1 MPVIFKPDVNFLEDE
16 IGLLVTDQSDSYR
29 ESTRSAIMS
38 VREQCQ
44 ADYSDLCS
52 LPNIL
57 ATNLKGRSLHFQNP
71 LSAPNFPPPTDHLF
85 KGGLGYGNPG
95 NACMNKNYE
104 NLTPDC
110 RYAVDQVYQT
120 RMNYWQS
127 VTDYGNSRYG
137 GPRIGGLIN
146 ALFGY
151 HFVALMLCLQYFFRL
166 SMTNARAKHDL
177 AALGNY

>member
-16 IGLLVTDQSDSYR
+16 IGLLVTDQSDYYR

-57 ATNLKGRSLHFQNP
+57 ATNLKGRSLHSENP
-71 LSAPNFPPPTDHLF
+71 LSATDYLF

-110 RYAVDQVYQT
+110 RYAVEQVYQT
-120 RMNYWQS
+120 RMKYWQS
-127 VTDYGNSRYG
+127 VTADG
-137 GPRIGGLIN
+137 GHRNDHITTLCMYHLIVLI
-146 ALFGY
+146 AC
-151 HFVALMLCLQYFFRL
+151 FVYFSRL
-166 SMTNARAKHDL
+166 STENARAKHDL

>member
-16 IGLLVTDQSDSYR
+16 IGLLVTDQSDYYR

-57 ATNLKGRSLHFQNP
+57 ATNLKGRSLHSENP
-71 LSAPNFPPPTDHLF
+71 LSDTDYLF

-127 VTDYGNSRYG
+127 VTDYGDRGNNLSTTLCMYHLIVFIACFVYFSR
-137 GPRIGGLIN
+137 
-146 ALFGY
+146 
-151 HFVALMLCLQYFFRL
+151 LC
-166 SMTNARAKHDL
+166 TETARAKRDL
-177 AALGNY
+177 AALGDY

>member
-16 IGLLVTDQSDSYR
+16 IGLLVTDQSDYYR
-29 ESTRSAIMS
+29 ESTRSAIIS

-57 ATNLKGRSLHFQNP
+57 ATNLKGRSLHSKNP
-71 LSAPNFPPPTDHLF
+71 LSSTDYLF

-127 VTDYGNSRYG
+127 VTDYGDRSN
-137 GPRIGGLIN
+137 GLITT
-146 ALFGY
+146 
-151 HFVALMLCLQYFFRL
+151 LCMYPVSVLVPFFFCLLRVI
-166 SMTNARAKHDL
+166 TQTARAKRDL
-177 AALGNY
+177 AALGDY

>member
-16 IGLLVTDQSDSYR
+16 IGLLVTDQSDYYR

-38 VREQCQ
+38 VREQCE

-57 ATNLKGRSLHFQNP
+57 ATNLKGRSLHSENP
-71 LSAPNFPPPTDHLF
+71 LIATDYLF

-110 RYAVDQVYQT
+110 RNAVDQVYQT
-120 RMNYWQS
+120 RMKYWQS
-127 VTDYGNSRYG
+127 VRDYGDRGNNLSTTLCAYYF
-137 GPRIGGLIN
+137 IVLM
-146 ALFGY
+146 AC
-151 HFVALMLCLQYFFRL
+151 FVYLSRL
-166 SMTNARAKHDL
+166 STEIARAKHDL
-177 AALGNY
+177 AALGDY

>member
-1 MPVIFKPDVNFLEDE
+1 MPVTFRPDVNFLEDE
-16 IGLLVTDQSDSYR
+16 IGLLVTDQSDYYR
-29 ESTRSAIMS
+29 ESTRSALMS

-57 ATNLKGRSLHFQNP
+57 ATNLKGRSLHSENP
-71 LSAPNFPPPTDHLF
+71 LNPDYLF

-110 RYAVDQVYQT
+110 RNAVDQVYQT
-120 RMNYWQS
+120 RIKYWQS
-127 VTDYGNSRYG
+127 VTDYGDRS
-137 GPRIGGLIN
+137 IFLITT
-146 ALFGY
+146 LGMH
-151 HFVALMLCLQYFFRL
+151 HFIVLMACFFYFLRL
-166 SMTNARAKHDL
+166 REETARAKQDL
-177 AALGNY
+177 AALGDY

>member
-16 IGLLVTDQSDSYR
+16 IGLLITDQSDYYR

-57 ATNLKGRSLHFQNP
+57 ARNLQGSSLHSENP
-71 LSAPNFPPPTDHLF
+71 LSATDYLF

-110 RYAVDQVYQT
+110 RNAVDQVYQT
-120 RMNYWQS
+120 RMKYWQS
-127 VTDYGNSRYG
+127 VTFDRHSRIQSSNYF
-137 GPRIGGLIN
+137 LITT
-146 ALFGY
+146 LCMY
-151 HFVALMLCLQYFFRL
+151 HFVAMIECFQYFFRV
-166 SMTNARAKHDL
+166 SGETARAKHDL

>member
-1 MPVIFKPDVNFLEDE
+1 MHVIFEPDVDFLEDE
-16 IGLLVTDQSDSYR
+16 IGLLVTDQSDYYR

-57 ATNLKGRSLHFQNP
+57 ATNLKGRSLHSENP
-71 LSAPNFPPPTDHLF
+71 LSDTDYLF

-110 RYAVDQVYQT
+110 RYAVEQVYQT
-120 RMNYWQS
+120 RMKYWQS
-127 VTDYGNSRYG
+127 VIDYGDRGNG
-137 GPRIGGLIN
+137 GYNGGLIIT
-146 ALFGY
+146 LCMY
-151 HFVALMLCLQYFFRL
+151 HFVAFMVCFQYFCHL
-166 SMTNARAKHDL
+166 SKETARAKRDL

>member
-1 MPVIFKPDVNFLEDE
+1 MPVIFEPDVDFLEDE
-16 IGLLVTDQSDSYR
+16 IGLLVTEQSDYYR

-57 ATNLKGRSLHFQNP
+57 ATNLKGRSLHSENP
-71 LSAPNFPPPTDHLF
+71 LSSTDYLF

-104 NLTPDC
+104 KLTPDC

-120 RMNYWQS
+120 RMKYWQS
-127 VTDYGNSRYG
+127 VRDYGDRRN
-137 GPRIGGLIN
+137 GLIMTLC
-146 ALFGY
+146 AY
-151 HFVALMLCLQYFFRL
+151 HFIVLMACLVFFFHL
-166 SMTNARAKHDL
+166 KEETARAQRDL
-177 AALGNY
+177 AALGDY

>member
-16 IGLLVTDQSDSYR
+16 VGLLVTDQSDYYR

-52 LPNIL
+52 LPDIL
-57 ATNLKGRSLHFQNP
+57 ATNFTGRSLHSENP
-71 LSAPNFPPPTDHLF
+71 LSHTDNLF

-127 VTDYGNSRYG
+127 VTDYGV
-137 GPRIGGLIN
+137 PRNRGLNTIV
-146 ALFGY
+146 LFGY
-151 HFVALMLCLQYFFRL
+151 HFVALMACFVYFSRVRAE
-166 SMTNARAKHDL
+166 TARTKRDL